1 MVVEEI
7 NIRIGNSPEGQWR
20 RDNLMKVPGCLE
32 RDKYFEVSFQ
42 FVEHTSHGVRQIR
55 LNYKLLK

>member
-7 NIRIGNSPEGQWR
+7 NIRIGHAPEGMWR
-20 RDNLMKVPGCLE
+20 RNNLLTVPGCIE
-32 RDKYFEVSFQ
+32 KEKYHEVSFQ